1 MDNVKQLSCDYELN
15 SSKRVLENLGVD
27 ASCGSDTV
35 CVKQVAAAMSYME
48 CLLEKQRALLQSAK
62 DFGLDEMSMDE
73 RASWE
78 AKTEV
83 TINQASSLISK
94 DVANNCCKPT
104 MKLSSSEDN
113 SNIVSLFN

>member
-1 MDNVKQLSCDYELN
+1 MDNVKQLSCNYELN

-27 ASCGSDTV
+27 VSSGNNSV

-48 CLLEKQRALLQSAK
+48 CLLEKQRTLLKLAK

-73 RASWE
+73 RALWE

-83 TINQASSLISK
+83 TINQSSSLISK
-94 DVANNCCKPT
+94 DVASNCCKPIV
-104 MKLSSSEDN
+104 KLSSLDEN